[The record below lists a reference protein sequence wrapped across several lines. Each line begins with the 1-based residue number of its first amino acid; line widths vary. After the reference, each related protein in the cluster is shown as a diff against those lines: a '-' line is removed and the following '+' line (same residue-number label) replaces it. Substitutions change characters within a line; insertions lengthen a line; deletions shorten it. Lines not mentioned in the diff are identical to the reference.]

1 MSNNNSILVS
11 QWDIISANS
20 AVVIEQKMTRDE
32 YKIHKQNKND
42 KFQQVLLAM
51 REKATELKS
60 DRYTV
65 IFDPIENPGEE
76 ELKLSLNSVVD
87 DWKSID
93 QQALRC
99 YIQTGLKPQ
108 ELDQSRYIQMREIA
122 KKRMDQTVKE
132 ITPLLNQLLQQAD
145 NNKQLL
151 TYLETN
157 MNLNYETM
165 VPILWLDEKMI
176 ELKVRISLM
185 DDVRFKL
192 ERVAALPGSTEETMW
207 IKVIMHVNGFIK
219 TIAELLK
226 YRGGA
231 APLPTPL

>member
-1 MSNNNSILVS
+1 MSNNNSVLVS

-99 YIQTGLKPQ
+99 YIPTGLKPQ
-108 ELDQSRYIQMREIA
+108 ELDQSRYIQMR
-122 KKRMDQTVKE
+122 
-132 ITPLLNQLLQQAD
+132 QQAD
-145 NNKQLL
+145 NKKQLL
-151 TYLETN
+151 TNLETN

-165 VPILWLDEKMI
+165 VPILRLDEKMI